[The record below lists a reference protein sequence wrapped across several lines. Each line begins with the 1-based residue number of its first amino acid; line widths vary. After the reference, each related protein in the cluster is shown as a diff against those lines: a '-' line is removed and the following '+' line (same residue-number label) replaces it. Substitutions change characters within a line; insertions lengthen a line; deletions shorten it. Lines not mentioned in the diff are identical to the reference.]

1 MKRVMSLVI
10 AASVTLSLSA
20 CRAGG
25 VGTRNN
31 NNNANNGGTAANQGN
46 TVRLRNT
53 SYNNNNNAKVN
64 VNYKDGTYTGYS
76 DGNESATV
84 VVRNG
89 RIVNIDLNRVV
100 QQGTG
105 GTEGDGTI
113 TGPNAGT
120 GVGRT
125 INNAAGTAVNA
136 INIVKTNL
144 ITAMIQNQ
152 DSEVNIKYNNNNN
165 DINTR
170 TAVDNWKLAVRRAL
184 DQARR

>member
-31 NNNANNGGTAANQGN
+31 NNNANNGGTATNQGN
-46 TVRLRNT
+46 TGRLRNT

-89 RIVNIDLNRVV
+89 RIVNIDLNRVG
-100 QQGTG
+100 QQGT
-105 GTEGDGTI
+105 DI
-113 TGPNAGT
+113 
-120 GVGRT
+120 GRT
-125 INNAAGTAVNA
+125 INKAAGTEVNA
-136 INIVKTNL
+136 INIVKTSL

-170 TAVDNWKLAVRRAL
+170 NAVDNWKLAVRRAL